1 MHRAIY
7 LFWCVVLCTCYTHI
21 HTHWCRLYWTT
32 RNIIMNYYVS
42 SVHGKCR
49 CDNTAHDGHTNIR
62 YKCITSTGFIYKSH
76 WRMDRSL
83 FDFCVRCT
91 TGICTRQ
98 LCIAFRLG
106 ILYLSVYMMY
116 WCILYFVVNGRI
128 LNVFRPLGI
137 IYRCWMNLMFYEFLL
152 FRFTLLRSIFRLI
165 WFNRF
170 PQTNLFVWNSNS
182 IYFVAPK
189 LAHIF
194 IESLLNLARASFCVI
209 LVYSI

>member
-1 MHRAIY
+1 MHRTIY
-7 LFWCVVLCTCYTHI
+7 LSRCVVLCTCYTHI

-32 RNIIMNYYVS
+32 RNIIINYYVS

-106 ILYLSVYMMY
+106 ILYLSVYDVLMY
-116 WCILYFVVNGRI
+116 S
-128 LNVFRPLGI
+128 VFRSK
-137 IYRCWMNLMFYEFLL
+137 W
-152 FRFTLLRSIFRLI
+152 S
-165 WFNRF
+165 
-170 PQTNLFVWNSNS
+170 
-182 IYFVAPK
+182 YFICVPSARHH
-189 LAHIF
+189 L
-194 IESLLNLARASFCVI
+194 SLLDEFNVLWVSAF
-209 LVYSI
+209 